1 MHDDTHQLDSSL
13 MCSMFSPDFRDSSG
27 TYPGTTARTVPG
39 PLQRSAC
46 FECGLQGDRGIQV
59 IKMLLQILFHGI
71 VIEFTYR
78 SLEFQ
83 PF

>member
-1 MHDDTHQLDSSL
+1 

-46 FECGLQGDRGIQV
+46 FECSLQGTEVPGDENVASDLISRNSHRIH
-59 IKMLLQILFHGI
+59 LQKF
-71 VIEFTYR
+71 
-78 SLEFQ
+78 EFQ